1 MISMVCMGRPALR
14 SCENS
19 SPYLN
24 AATSSK
30 GQIVIVFMAAVRA
43 IMFRSRLWLH
53 SIPAT
58 ISASTGNMQK
68 VQDRIR
74 VLALFIPWWSVNM
87 HTTKSIQ
94 GLGVVIHFTDVSMR
108 DICRIHPIKT
118 WDTYQTPNV
127 GDRFASGWI
136 AWIDDRDT
144 IDIKVVSIVPRSNV
158 HRHRPDSVISF
169 GHRDA
174 LASPRNIGSRQLNF
188 LCVGGQDPKGRLG
201 VFNLGRTD
209 LGPPL
214 KLSLCA
220 WKG

>member
-1 MISMVCMGRPALR
+1 
-14 SCENS
+14 
-19 SPYLN
+19 
-24 AATSSK
+24 
-30 GQIVIVFMAAVRA
+30 
-43 IMFRSRLWLH
+43 
-53 SIPAT
+53 
-58 ISASTGNMQK
+58 
-68 VQDRIR
+68 
-74 VLALFIPWWSVNM
+74 M

-94 GLGVVIHFTDVSMR
+94 GLGVVSHFRDVSMR

-118 WDTYQTPNV
+118 WDTYQTPHI
-127 GDRFASGWI
+127 GDRFAGGWI

-174 LASPRNIGSRQLNF
+174 LASPRNIRSRQLNF

-201 VFNLGRTD
+201 VFNLRRTD

-220 WKG
+220 WKGGKKDDHRYECQKSLSHVFHDQFDKMGTVLGEIANCNELGRHTRPPTHAERLISPITFSLSLRFRKTSRIRVFYLGSLPRRKEG